1 LNAAARAPPAQPV
14 YPERTS
20 SRFHAGSS
28 GVAGTLSARLHCKEI
43 SLTDH
48 AEPSPPAGQP
58 IDPELLELAQQ
69 VFDLARRGDAAMLAA
84 VIEKGV
90 PPNLRNDKGDSLVML
105 ASYHGHADAVRTL
118 LERGAD
124 PDLRNDNGQTPIAGA
139 AFKGF
144 DSVIET
150 LLAHGANV
158 EGASPD
164 GRTALMIAAMF
175 NRTAIVDL
183 LIAHG
188 ADPQARD
195 ANGVTAL
202 DAAARMGAGDA
213 QARLK
218 DLGS

>member
-1 LNAAARAPPAQPV
+1 M
-14 YPERTS
+14 
-20 SRFHAGSS
+20 
-28 GVAGTLSARLHCKEI
+28 HCKEI
-43 SLTDH
+43 PLTDH
-48 AEPSPPAGQP
+48 ADSSPPSKPQL
-58 IDPELLELAQQ
+58 DQELIELAHE
-69 VFDLARRGDAAMLAA
+69 VFELARRGDAAMLAS

-105 ASYHGHADAVRTL
+105 ASYHGHVDAVRVL

-124 PDLRNDNGQTPIAGA
+124 PNLRNDNGQTPIAGA

-144 DSVIET
+144 DAVIEV
-150 LLAHGANV
+150 LLAHGADV

-188 ADPQARD
+188 ADPGARD
-195 ANGVTAL
+195 AGGVTPVE
-202 DAAARMGAGDA
+202 AARKMGAADA

-218 DLGS
+218 DIGY

>member
-1 LNAAARAPPAQPV
+1 MCILSDLPAPLRRLSHFAR
-14 YPERTS
+14 
-20 SRFHAGSS
+20 
-28 GVAGTLSARLHCKEI
+28 KEI
-43 SLTDH
+43 PLTDP
-48 AEPSPPAGQP
+48 ANTSPPSPSP
-58 IDPELLELAQQ
+58 IDPELQALAQE

-105 ASYHGHADAVRTL
+105 ASYHGHVDAVRAL

-124 PDLRNDNGQTPIAGA
+124 PNLRNDNGQTPIAGA

-144 DSVIET
+144 DKVIET
-150 LLAHGANV
+150 LLAHGADV

-175 NRTAIVDL
+175 NRTAIMDL

-188 ADPQARD
+188 ADPKARD
-195 ANGVTAL
+195 ATGVTAI

-218 DLGS
+218 ELGS

>member
-1 LNAAARAPPAQPV
+1 LLSWRRGAALV
-14 YPERTS
+14 DS
-20 SRFHAGSS
+20 
-28 GVAGTLSARLHCKEI
+28 KEI
-43 SLTDH
+43 SLTDP
-48 AEPSPPAGQP
+48 ADTTPPSRAQ
-58 IDPELLELAQQ
+58 IDPELLALAQE
-69 VFDLARRGDAAMLAA
+69 VFDLARRGDASMLAA
-84 VIEKGV
+84 VLEKGV

-105 ASYHGHADAVRTL
+105 ASYHGHVDAVRAL

-144 DSVIET
+144 DKVIET
-150 LLAHGANV
+150 LLAHGADV

-164 GRTALMIAAMF
+164 GRTALMVAAMF

-188 ADPQARD
+188 ANPNAQDV
-195 ANGVTAL
+195 NGVKAS

-218 DLGS
+218 ELGA

>member
-1 LNAAARAPPAQPV
+1 VVSRLPETWGAQP
-14 YPERTS
+14 E
-20 SRFHAGSS
+20 
-28 GVAGTLSARLHCKEI
+28 CKEI
-43 SLTDH
+43 PLTDH
-48 AEPSPPAGQP
+48 ADTSPPSGQP
-58 IDPELLELAQQ
+58 IDPELLELAHQ
-69 VFDLARRGDAAMLAA
+69 VFDLARSGDAAMLAA

-105 ASYHGHADAVRTL
+105 ASYHGHANAVRTL
-118 LERGAD
+118 LEHGAD
-124 PDLRNDNGQTPIAGA
+124 PNLRNDNGQTPIAGA

-144 DSVIET
+144 DTVIET
-150 LLAHGANV
+150 LLAHGADV

-175 NRTAIVDL
+175 NRTAIMEL

-188 ADPQARD
+188 ADPKARD

-218 DLGS
+218 ELGS